1 LILITSNYV
10 DRENDEEDLALNTGK
25 HQRLKK
31 LKVEGNKDG
40 VDAPSSPPAEGFK
53 IKKKKKAEEA
63 PSDSKKQENNEK
75 NLARNIKYNLEK
87 LNLNKVSLWVIMK

>member
-1 LILITSNYV
+1 
-10 DRENDEEDLALNTGK
+10 LAPNAGK

-40 VDAPSSPPAEGFK
+40 AEAPSSPPQEGFK

-63 PSDSKKQENNEK
+63 PSDNKKQENSEK

-87 LNLNKVSLWVIMK
+87 LNLNKVNLWPLWNLY